1 MKNNNNELPFAMTSH
16 MWFEYEEG
24 KTALMPGVYLIL
36 TQCENEKYKYGIDVM
51 SIDPDGD
58 REMLYDSFEPN
69 FKIIGYTNI
78 TPNKN
83 AISSISFA
91 YEEFIDF
98 KENQQN
104 EE

>member
-1 MKNNNNELPFAMTSH
+1 MKNDREIPFAMTTH

-36 TQCENEKYKYGIDVM
+36 THFENEKYGVDVM
-51 SIDPDGD
+51 SIDYDGD
-58 REMLYDSFEPN
+58 REMLYDSREPE
-69 FKIIGYTNI
+69 FKIIGYTNL
-78 TPNKN
+78 TPHKDTINLL
-83 AISSISFA
+83 SIA
-91 YEEFIDF
+91 HEEFMNF